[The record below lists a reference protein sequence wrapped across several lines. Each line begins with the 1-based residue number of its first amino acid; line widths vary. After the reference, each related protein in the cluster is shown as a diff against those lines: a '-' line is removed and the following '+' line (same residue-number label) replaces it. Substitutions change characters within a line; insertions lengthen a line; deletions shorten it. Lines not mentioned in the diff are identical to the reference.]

1 MSVGAGNRAYYPG
14 FDVLKFGMSV
24 LIVAMHSKL
33 GVELPFRA
41 YQMLQI
47 TWTYAVPT
55 FFAIS
60 AYLFCERADSPGA
73 LRHTLVRIA
82 IVFGLWYIIVFPHTM
97 SFLKYANYKEIIFA
111 VLFTSCG
118 SGFWFIK
125 ALFYN
130 TIILYVCLKA
140 PRWVFYSVGACA
152 IALFLVLDVADIV
165 LHYHPVPI
173 THYFLFYY
181 HTGVFFVGAF
191 CYRFRQTFYRWRVPK
206 VVLVAAIAIILL
218 LCRNLGV
225 YIAMKLLMPVLLMAL
240 FIDIDVADKVRC
252 KRLRAMSIMMFVMQF
267 SVLSIY
273 TGIGNRLFAHDA
285 AAHAIY
291 ECSALK
297 FAVVMSVLLLVSW
310 MIVRL
315 EPRYPFLKYLH

>member
-1 MSVGAGNRAYYPG
+1 M
-14 FDVLKFGMSV
+14 
-24 LIVAMHSKL
+24 
-33 GVELPFRA
+33 
-41 YQMLQI
+41 
-47 TWTYAVPT
+47 
-55 FFAIS
+55 
-60 AYLFCERADSPGA
+60 
-73 LRHTLVRIA
+73 
-82 IVFGLWYIIVFPHTM
+82 
-97 SFLKYANYKEIIFA
+97 
-111 VLFTSCG
+111 
-118 SGFWFIK
+118 
-125 ALFYN
+125 
-130 TIILYVCLKA
+130 
-140 PRWVFYSVGACA
+140 
-152 IALFLVLDVADIV
+152 
-165 LHYHPVPI
+165 
-173 THYFLFYY
+173 
-181 HTGVFFVGAF
+181 
-191 CYRFRQTFYRWRVPK
+191 
-206 VVLVAAIAIILL
+206 AAIAIILL

-291 ECSALK
+291 ECSVLK